1 MPSEQQLE
9 LLPED
14 PPRWGGPAAVS
25 ADPIVTSGRTE
36 YTVRCDGPGGCGA
49 LHRHTGPGIR
59 TGPCGAS
66 YTVPAHDTGGGDDG
80 PPL

>member
-1 MPSEQQLE
+1 MPGEQDQLS

-14 PPRWGGPAAVS
+14 PPRWGGPAAVH

-36 YTVRCDGPGGCGA
+36 YTVRCDGTGGCGA

-59 TGPCGAS
+59 TGPCGAT
-66 YTVPAHDTGGGDDG
+66 YTVPAGDALAGDTS
-80 PPL
+80 